1 MQDLVIVGG
10 GPAGIT
16 AGIYAA
22 RKKLRTVL
30 VSSDFIG
37 QVGLTGPIENWPGE
51 PSIQGAALIDK
62 FEDHVR
68 RQTIEIIEEDALSI
82 TKNEHF
88 IVKTD
93 DGELTSRTVM
103 LATGR
108 TPQQLGVPGE
118 RDYIG
123 KGVVYCTT
131 CDAPVYQDKRVVII
145 GGGNNGFSSAIEL
158 TDYAT
163 EVTLLEIAD
172 KCRADEL
179 LQERAAKKG
188 VSIHTNQ
195 TITEIVGDDYVSGV
209 TLQDGSSLPVEGVF
223 VEIGSLPN
231 SSLAPTEV
239 KRNEHGEIEIDFY
252 NCATSLEGFYA
263 AGDVTNIRD
272 KQIVTATAEGAKAAL
287 SIYDY
292 LQFSPEL

>member
-195 TITEIVGDDYVSGV
+195 TITEILGDDYVTSV

>member
-1 MQDLVIVGG
+1 MQDLVIIGG

-22 RKKLRTVL
+22 RKKLRACL
-30 VSSDFIG
+30 ISSDFIG

-51 PSIQGAALIDK
+51 PSIQGVVLIDK

-68 RQTIEIIEEDALSI
+68 RQAIEVIEEDVLLI
-82 TKNEHF
+82 TKSEHF
-88 IVKTD
+88 IIKTEES
-93 DGELTSRTVM
+93 ELTARTVL

-118 RDYIG
+118 HRYIG

-131 CDAPVYQDKRVVII
+131 CDAPVYQDKKVVII

-158 TDYAT
+158 TDYAS
-163 EVTLLEIAD
+163 EVTLLEIASE
-172 KCRADEL
+172 CRADEL
-179 LQERAAKKG
+179 LQERAAQKG
-188 VSIHTNQ
+188 VSVHTNQ
-195 TITEIVGDDYVSGV
+195 TITEIRGDDYVTAV
-209 TLQDGSSLPVEGVF
+209 TLQNGSSMMVDGVF
-223 VEIGSLPN
+223 IEIGSTPS
-231 SSLAPTEV
+231 SSLAPDTV
-239 KRNEHGEIEIDFY
+239 KRNRYGEIEIDFY
-252 NCATSLEGFYA
+252 SCATSLEGFYA

-292 LQFSPEL
+292 VHFSPEP